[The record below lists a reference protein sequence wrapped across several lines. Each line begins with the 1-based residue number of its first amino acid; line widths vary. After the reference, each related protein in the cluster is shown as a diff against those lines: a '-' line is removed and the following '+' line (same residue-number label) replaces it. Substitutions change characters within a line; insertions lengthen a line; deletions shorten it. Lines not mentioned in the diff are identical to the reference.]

1 MITELDMEVLDRL
14 PDVSKVGAKKRVLKP
29 QPKLDANR

>member
-1 MITELDMEVLDRL
+1 MEVLDRL